1 MQKEEKVR
9 GCFDF
14 DPSSPKTLPAAVRR
28 GRLLSY
34 LHLSV
39 IGMYLCH
46 LQIGITVEKL
56 NLIGGRDLLKLWL
69 SPLWGLYQD
78 ASVKGCKQS
87 SFVACFL

>member
-34 LHLSV
+34 LHLTT
-39 IGMYLCH
+39 IRIYLCH
-46 LQIGITVEKL
+46 LQIGITVEKF
-56 NLIGGRDLLKLWL
+56 NLTGGRDFLKLWL
-69 SPLWGLYQD
+69 SPLWGLCQD
-78 ASVKGCKQS
+78 CTR
-87 SFVACFL
+87 